1 MTESDETLFT
11 EHPATARSGLIQYNE
26 FLMNERLVAVG
37 YADAARRLR
46 ASFTNQPWD
55 DVMLLPF
62 LFLWRQAIELELKA
76 NIRDL
81 ATIRRRDGEGDADLK
96 REAVN
101 ARLKNP
107 QKVGHKLTKLVHELG
122 EHISALNL
130 EELPE
135 STARVL
141 QLLAAMDDGGT
152 GFRYAGVL
160 QVPSANLDFYG
171 LAEALDDVYQLLEV
185 IVDAAT
191 NGEGV

>member
-1 MTESDETLFT
+1 MTEPDETLFT
-11 EHPATARSGLIQYNE
+11 AHPATDRSGFIQYNE
-26 FLMNERLVAVG
+26 YLMSERLVAAG

-46 ASFTNQPWD
+46 ASFRNQPWD

-81 ATIRRRDGEGDADLK
+81 ATLRRRDGEADADLT

-107 QKVGHKLTKLVHELG
+107 RKVGHNLTQLVKELNV
-122 EHISALNL
+122 HIDMLHL

-135 STARVL
+135 PTTRVL

-160 QVPSANLDFYG
+160 QVPSADLDFHG
-171 LAEALDDVYQLLEV
+171 LATALDDVYRLLEV

-191 NGEGV
+191 YGEGV

>member
-1 MTESDETLFT
+1 MSNNDETLFT

-26 FLMNERLVAVG
+26 YLMNERLVAVG

-62 LFLWRQAIELELKA
+62 LFLWRQAIELELKV

-81 ATIRRRDGEGDADLK
+81 ATLRRRDGDRDPDLT
-96 REAVN
+96 RNAVD

-107 QKVGHKLTKLVHELG
+107 KKVGHKVTKLVDELQ
-122 EHISALNL
+122 EHIDALSL

-135 STARVL
+135 STPRVL
-141 QLLAAMDDGGT
+141 GLLAAMDDGGT

-160 QVPSANLDFYG
+160 KVPSADLDFQG
-171 LAEALDDVYQLLEV
+171 LASALDETYRLLEV

-191 NGEGV
+191 HGEGV

>member
-122 EHISALNL
+122 EHSSALKL

-135 STARVL
+135 SIARVL
-141 QLLAAMDDGGT
+141 QLLAAMGDGALVSDMRAFFKFPART
-152 GFRYAGVL
+152 V
-160 QVPSANLDFYG
+160 DFYG

>member
-1 MTESDETLFT
+1 MTESDETLFP

-26 FLMNERLVAVG
+26 YLMNERLVAVG

-62 LFLWRQAIELELKA
+62 LFLWRQAIELELKV

-81 ATIRRRDGEGDADLK
+81 ATLRRRDGETDPDLT
-96 REAVN
+96 REAVD

-107 QKVGHKLTKLVHELG
+107 RKVGHNLTKLVTELN
-122 EHISALNL
+122 EHIDALNL
-130 EELPE
+130 DELPE
-135 STARVL
+135 STTRVL

-160 QVPSANLDFYG
+160 KVPSADVDFQA
-171 LAEALDDVYQLLEV
+171 LATALDDAYRLLEV

-191 NGEGV
+191 YGEGV

>member
-1 MTESDETLFT
+1 MTKTDETLFT

-26 FLMNERLVAVG
+26 YLMNERLVAVG

-62 LFLWRQAIELELKA
+62 LFLWRQAIELELKV

-81 ATIRRRDGEGDADLK
+81 ATLRRREGDTDPDLT
-96 REAVN
+96 REAVD
-101 ARLKNP
+101 ARLKSP
-107 QKVGHKLTKLVHELG
+107 QKVGHNLTKLVKELT
-122 EHISALNL
+122 EHIEALNL
-130 EELPE
+130 EELPD
-135 STARVL
+135 SATRVL

-160 QVPSANLDFYG
+160 KVPSANLDFHG
-171 LAEALDDVYQLLEV
+171 LAGALDDVYRLLEV

-191 NGEGV
+191 YGEGV